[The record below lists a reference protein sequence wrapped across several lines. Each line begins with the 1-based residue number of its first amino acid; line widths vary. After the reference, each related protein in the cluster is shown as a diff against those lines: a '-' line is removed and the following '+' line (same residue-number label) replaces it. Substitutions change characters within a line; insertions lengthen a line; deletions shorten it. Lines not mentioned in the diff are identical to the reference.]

1 MCSELHGY
9 NLARLKEKRIK
20 SHKFRVGCVLFFPH
34 PLFSISTFARLGSN
48 PLHFTCPKS
57 SVSSLTC
64 SRVIQSSEQPLLVSY
79 SQAYKSD
86 ILTNNNSYIRNS
98 LLYYIRVL
106 VLSTITLIIVIHE
119 DARDMWIIES
129 ESRKPKEISCC
140 FSLTFFHH
148 FPPVKK
154 KGFWKHTM
162 PFLSAF
168 LATSFYPPSFY
179 ETDGSQES
187 LVFFL
192 HFPLVYFLLGCVELS
207 LSFANWASFWGSR
220 FVAS

>member
-140 FSLTFFHH
+140 FRLTFFHH

-154 KGFWKHTM
+154 KRILEAHNAIFICLPGDFILSSQ
-162 PFLSAF
+162 FLRDRRFSGIACF
-168 LATSFYPPSFY
+168 FSSFSSCLFSSGLCW
-179 ETDGSQES
+179 T
-187 LVFFL
+187 FFI
-192 HFPLVYFLLGCVELS
+192 VRELS
-207 LSFANWASFWGSR
+207 
-220 FVAS
+220 